1 MDKKNL
7 LKLLNDT
14 EENDTGSSEGTRTL
28 LIDGL
33 NLFFRNFAMM
43 NMVNPSGIHIGGL
56 GGFFRSL
63 GAEIRRTQPDQ
74 VYVVF
79 DGASST
85 TNRKNIIS
93 EYKSGRED
101 QRVTNWEVFDSLD
114 DEHDS
119 KVDQIV
125 RVIHYLKTLPVKT
138 VILDK
143 VEADDIIAYLCST
156 LPNHPDDKIFIV
168 SSDKDFLQLV
178 NKNVIVYRPME
189 KKYYTEE
196 AFRAKYKMSPQN
208 FILHKTLLG
217 DNSDK
222 IKGVKGLGEKG
233 LLKKFPELSERNLT
247 FDDIFEICEKKFKDH
262 VGSTDDSW
270 ICTTRHEAWK
280 RFNHFI
286 EKKINFFGDYEDAVD
301 QRDNFLFHSSLSLLM
316 NIGLITPGE
325 VVQKLKQI
333 INRVKINS
341 LEGYF
346 RQIVGW
352 REFIKGVYQNYDEK
366 FEQSNFF
373 NHKRL
378 MKKSWYDGT
387 TGIFPLDYSIKNA
400 SKYAWTHHIE
410 RLMIQSNIMNLCEIK
425 PSNVYRWFMEHYMD
439 SSEWVMYPNVYGMGL
454 FSDGGIFS
462 TKPYIC
468 GSSYFRKMM
477 DFKKDEWCEV
487 LDGLYWRLIENNSV

>member
-14 EENDTGSSEGTRTL
+14 EENDTGSSEGKRTL

-79 DGASST
+79 DGAGST
-85 TNRKNIIS
+85 TNRKNILS

-143 VEADDIIAYLCST
+143 VEADDIIAYLCDK
-156 LPNHPDDKIFIV
+156 LPNHPDDKVFIV

-196 AFRAKYKMSPQN
+196 VFKAKYKMSPQN

-217 DNSDK
+217 DASDK

-233 LLKKFPELSERNLT
+233 LLKKFPELSERDLT

-262 VGSTDDSW
+262 VVYARIIQGVDDLEKNYKVMDLSNPMMD
-270 ICTTRHEAWK
+270 E
-280 RFNHFI
+280 N
-286 EKKINFFGDYEDAVD
+286 EKKYLD
-301 QRDNFLFHSSLSLLM
+301 
-316 NIGLITPGE
+316 E
-325 VVQKLKQI
+325 VVKLKELNYIPEQFI
-333 INRVKINS
+333 S
-341 LEGYF
+341 LYNEDQLGGMI
-346 RQIVGW
+346 R
-352 REFIKGVYQNYDEK
+352 N
-366 FEQSNFF
+366 
-373 NHKRL
+373 
-378 MKKSWYDGT
+378 
-387 TGIFPLDYSIKNA
+387 LDYWLKENF
-400 SKYAWTHHIE
+400 E
-410 RLMIQSNIMNLCEIK
+410 RLYK
-425 PSNVYRWFMEHYMD
+425 
-439 SSEWVMYPNVYGMGL
+439 
-454 FSDGGIFS
+454 
-462 TKPYIC
+462 
-468 GSSYFRKMM
+468 
-477 DFKKDEWCEV
+477 
-487 LDGLYWRLIENNSV
+487 

>member
-114 DEHDS
+114 DEYDS

-143 VEADDIIAYLCST
+143 VEADDIIAYLCDK

-262 VGSTDDSW
+262 VVYARIIQGVDDLEKNYKVMDLSNPM
-270 ICTTRHEAWK
+270 IDE
-280 RFNHFI
+280 N
-286 EKKINFFGDYEDAVD
+286 EKKYLDEVAKSKELNYIPEQFISLYNED
-301 QRDNFLFHSSLSLLM
+301 QLGGMIRN
-316 NIGLITPGE
+316 
-325 VVQKLKQI
+325 
-333 INRVKINS
+333 
-341 LEGYF
+341 
-346 RQIVGW
+346 
-352 REFIKGVYQNYDEK
+352 
-366 FEQSNFF
+366 
-373 NHKRL
+373 
-378 MKKSWYDGT
+378 
-387 TGIFPLDYSIKNA
+387 LDYWLKENF
-400 SKYAWTHHIE
+400 E
-410 RLMIQSNIMNLCEIK
+410 RLYK
-425 PSNVYRWFMEHYMD
+425 
-439 SSEWVMYPNVYGMGL
+439 
-454 FSDGGIFS
+454 
-462 TKPYIC
+462 
-468 GSSYFRKMM
+468 
-477 DFKKDEWCEV
+477 
-487 LDGLYWRLIENNSV
+487 

>member
-143 VEADDIIAYLCST
+143 VEADDIIAYLCDK

-196 AFRAKYKMSPQN
+196 VFRAKYKMSPQN

-262 VGSTDDSW
+262 VVYARIIQGVDDLEKNYKVMDLSNPM
-270 ICTTRHEAWK
+270 IDE
-280 RFNHFI
+280 N
-286 EKKINFFGDYEDAVD
+286 EKKYLEEGAKSKELNYIPEQFISLYNED
-301 QRDNFLFHSSLSLLM
+301 QLGGMIRN
-316 NIGLITPGE
+316 
-325 VVQKLKQI
+325 
-333 INRVKINS
+333 
-341 LEGYF
+341 
-346 RQIVGW
+346 
-352 REFIKGVYQNYDEK
+352 
-366 FEQSNFF
+366 
-373 NHKRL
+373 
-378 MKKSWYDGT
+378 
-387 TGIFPLDYSIKNA
+387 LDYWLKENF
-400 SKYAWTHHIE
+400 E
-410 RLMIQSNIMNLCEIK
+410 RLYK
-425 PSNVYRWFMEHYMD
+425 
-439 SSEWVMYPNVYGMGL
+439 
-454 FSDGGIFS
+454 
-462 TKPYIC
+462 
-468 GSSYFRKMM
+468 
-477 DFKKDEWCEV
+477 
-487 LDGLYWRLIENNSV
+487 